1 MNALRTAHVSA
12 PAAGATDTAG
22 AIGASGSIGS
32 IDAAGAI
39 GATGSIG
46 AIGATGSIGSIGA
59 TAAGPHRRRARAS
72 VLVAALLAAS
82 VTLGGAA
89 HAGPV
94 EEGRLCLRGAEG
106 VPVNLPKAFKLF
118 SGAAGKGDPLAAY
131 YLGMM
136 YQNGMAVA
144 RNMKAAA
151 RWMQFAAEHEN
162 PAAMFALAKLYLA
175 GEGVKRDE
183 QAARRWIE
191 KAADLE
197 YPEAVMA
204 MAIGLRDGSMGFDR
218 NEALSER
225 QMRLANRFR
234 KSSSPGM

>member
-1 MNALRTAHVSA
+1 MSTRRTARTSPQNA
-12 PAAGATDTAG
+12 PAARVR
-22 AIGASGSIGS
+22 AIGI
-32 IDAAGAI
+32 
-39 GATGSIG
+39 
-46 AIGATGSIGSIGA
+46 
-59 TAAGPHRRRARAS
+59 
-72 VLVAALLAAS
+72 ALLAA
-82 VTLGGAA
+82 TMLIAGCGLA

-136 YQNGMAVA
+136 YQNGMSVA
-144 RNMKAAA
+144 RDLKAAA
-151 RWMQFAAEHEN
+151 RWMQFAAEREN
-162 PAAMFALAKLYLA
+162 PAAMFALAKFYLS

-183 QAARRWIE
+183 QVARHWIE

-204 MAIGLRDGSMGFDR
+204 MAIGLRDGSMGFER
-218 NEALSER
+218 NEALSET
-225 QMRLANRFR
+225 QMRFANRVL
-234 KSSSPGM
+234 KSAAPGM

>member
-1 MNALRTAHVSA
+1 
-12 PAAGATDTAG
+12 
-22 AIGASGSIGS
+22 
-32 IDAAGAI
+32 
-39 GATGSIG
+39 
-46 AIGATGSIGSIGA
+46 
-59 TAAGPHRRRARAS
+59 
-72 VLVAALLAAS
+72 VLAVAMVAASCA
-82 VTLGGAA
+82 LGGAA
-89 HAGPV
+89 HAGAV

-136 YQNGMAVA
+136 YQSGMAVA
-144 RNMKAAA
+144 RDMKAAA

-183 QAARRWIE
+183 QIARRWIE

-234 KSSSPGM
+234 KSSDPGM